1 VTARNFGRR
10 LYEGWMVIAGRFG
23 EIQTLLIVSAVYV
36 FVVGP
41 IAVGALLARQDLL
54 AKRSPADGES
64 VWLPADSTT
73 SPDLERARRLF

>member
-1 VTARNFGRR
+1 MTARNFGRR
-10 LYEGWMVIAGRFG
+10 LYEGWMIIAGRFG

-54 AKRSPADGES
+54 AKRSPAAAES
-64 VWLPADSTT
+64 AWLTADSTP
-73 SPDLERARRLF
+73 SPDLERAQRLF